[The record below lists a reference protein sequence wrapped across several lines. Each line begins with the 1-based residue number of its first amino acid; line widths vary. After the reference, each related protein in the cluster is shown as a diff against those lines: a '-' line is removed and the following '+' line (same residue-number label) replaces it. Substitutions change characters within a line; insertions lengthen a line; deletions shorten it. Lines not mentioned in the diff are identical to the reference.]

1 MEFDLSIVIP
11 ALNEGPNLELLLPQL
26 KSVLDRIGIRWEI
39 LIVTRDHDFGTREAG
54 ERGGARVLNQQE
66 PGYGGALLSGFY
78 EDRGCSIITMDA
90 DLSHQPTF
98 IEDMWRE
105 RDNAE
110 VIVASRYVPGGSAD
124 MPLGRYLLS
133 RFLNMFFCRG
143 LGLEIHDLSSGYR
156 LYRKSA
162 VDGQV

>member
-1 MEFDLSIVIP
+1 
-11 ALNEGPNLELLLPQL
+11 
-26 KSVLDRIGIRWEI
+26 
-39 LIVTRDHDFGTREAG
+39 
-54 ERGGARVLNQQE
+54 
-66 PGYGGALLSGFY
+66 
-78 EDRGCSIITMDA
+78 MDA

-162 VDGQV
+162 VDGQGFRARDFDILQEILVRAHAEG